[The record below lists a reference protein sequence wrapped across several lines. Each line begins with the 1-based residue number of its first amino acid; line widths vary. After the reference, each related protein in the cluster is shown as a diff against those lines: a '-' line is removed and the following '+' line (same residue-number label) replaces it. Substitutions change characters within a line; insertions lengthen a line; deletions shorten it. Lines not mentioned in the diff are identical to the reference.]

1 MLAQQAYILNTE
13 EDYQQI
19 DTVKDWIQ
27 NIHESGTF
35 FHLSLKTLELMRRF
49 STLYTQVFDK
59 DDIHPSTLNQ
69 LIITSRGLEVELI
82 REN

>member
-19 DTVKDWIQ
+19 DIVKEWIQ

-35 FHLSLKTLELMRRF
+35 FHLSLKTLELIRRF
-49 STLYTQVFDK
+49 NKLYIQVFEK

-69 LIITSRGLEVELI
+69 LIITSRGLEVEFI
-82 REN
+82 RDN